1 MLYKVPDLTNSLLR
15 GLTRFRED
23 RISVMADFQS
33 MFYQVRI
40 PEKDSFFLRF
50 LWWGDD
56 NMTTEAKKCQMLVR
70 LFEAVPSPAC
80 ANFALRRTAED
91 NQNTFTVEVIDTVKR
106 NF

>member
-1 MLYKVPDLTNSLLR
+1 MLYKGPDLTNSLLR

-23 RISVMADFQS
+23 RLAVMVDVQS
-33 MFYQVRI
+33 IFYKVRI

-50 LWWGDD
+50 LWCSDD
-56 NMTTEAKKCQMLVR
+56 NMTTEAKECQMLVH

>member
-1 MLYKVPDLTNSLLR
+1 
-15 GLTRFRED
+15 
-23 RISVMADFQS
+23 MADFQS

-50 LWWGDD
+50 LWCGDD
-56 NMTTEAKKCQMLVR
+56 NMTTEAKECQMLVH

-91 NQNTFTVEVIDTVKR
+91 NQNTFTVEVIDTVKT